1 MSDEGFSAKELVEA
15 INKVELEEKLERI
28 YFFVR
33 VKGKDES
40 FNYNIRYIKISK
52 KSREENFEYIYR
64 KIRRLSGKTDINECA
79 DFENRRPCYID
90 LDVFNRDPSTQ
101 VTVQSSQPSTSSQ
114 TTEGSTIIRLIQL
127 MEQDTPSTNKYMPEN
142 IEDTEYVSIKLDDG
156 DGNPILIF
164 DKFEKNLILHPK
176 FSIFTMITDDTYEA
190 LEFKKYI
197 VLRKDILFV
206 YYKHKIIIF
215 KLSEFEKN
223 RSFKNFLRD
232 YYLRKIKNSSNYND
246 LQNIFDDPQKF
257 EKDLASIEPNKLRKL
272 SKIVTDG
279 TIKKIQEKFSEQPK
293 IVEVIKNKVKNEKG
307 KELKVEF
314 DEQNIKFKTD
324 SSDVND
330 VIDVITD
337 SLAETLVLKRV
348 VEVPE

>member
-40 FNYNIRYIKISK
+40 FNYNIKYIKINK
-52 KSREENFEYIYR
+52 KSRKNFEYIKN
-64 KIRRLSGKTDINECA
+64 KISRLSGKTIINECA
-79 DFENRRPCYID
+79 DFENRRPCYVD
-90 LDVFNRDPSTQ
+90 LDVFIRDPSTQ
-101 VTVQSSQPSTSSQ
+101 ITIQSSQPSTSSQ
-114 TTEGSTIIRLIQL
+114 PTEGSIIIRLIQQ
-127 MEQDTPSTNKYMPEN
+127 MEQDTPSTSKYEPEN
-142 IEDTEYVSIKLDDG
+142 IKDTEYVSIKLDDG
-156 DGNPILIF
+156 NGNPILIF
-164 DKFEKNLILHPK
+164 DKFERNLMLHPK
-176 FSIFTMITDDTYEA
+176 FSIFTMSTDDTYEV

-223 RSFKNFLRD
+223 RSFRNFLQD
-232 YYLRKIKNSSNYND
+232 YYLRKIKSSSYYND
-246 LQNIFDDPQKF
+246 LQSIFDDPQKL
-257 EKDLASIEPNKLRKL
+257 EKDLASVEPIKLRKL

-279 TIKKIQEKFSEQPK
+279 TIKKIREKFRQEPK
-293 IVEVIKNKVKNEKG
+293 IVELIKNEVKKE

-314 DEQNIKFKTD
+314 DEQNIKFKID